1 MVVFHIFLSR
11 KVSHSMSERSYN
23 LFAAFVGG
31 VHLYLS
37 REQIQVSSSFL
48 IILSNEGHFV
58 IHLSW
63 GDVVPASIDEVVLDS
78 LLVSFSRTS
87 RPVAVPEL
95 NYFVKK
101 YEFFF
106 YKF

>member
-1 MVVFHIFLSR
+1 
-11 KVSHSMSERSYN
+11 MSERSYN

-37 REQIQVSSSFL
+37 SEQIQVSSSFL
-48 IILSNEGHFV
+48 IIFSNEGYFV
-58 IHLSW
+58 IHFSW
-63 GDVVPASIDEVVLDS
+63 GDVVPASIDEVVPDS

-95 NYFVKK
+95 NCFVKK

-106 YKF
+106 LDKFYSVLFFSFDM